1 MTEVLILPAIYMGL
15 VIGLYEFFA
24 IHKDLAFRGSH
35 FLKHFWH
42 SLIVTMIF
50 IFVLM
55 NIDFVFESIP
65 QLADIPFIGNH
76 IVVRVIV
83 GLITL
88 LKVHGAGIVARGAG
102 GMGSI
107 GETWAHALIITLLIQ
122 GTPFAWEP
130 IIKPLFEQY
139 LAFLPI

>member
-1 MTEVLILPAIYMGL
+1 MADVLILPAIYMGL

-42 SLIVTMIF
+42 SLLTTMIF

-55 NIDFVFESIP
+55 NVDFVFQMFPSLGNIP
-65 QLADIPFIGNH
+65 YIGNV
-76 IVVRVIV
+76 IVLRVII
-83 GLITL
+83 GLITI
-88 LKVHGAGIVARGAG
+88 LKVHGAGVVARGAG

-107 GETWAHALIITLLIQ
+107 GETWAHAVIITLLIQ
-122 GTPFAWEP
+122 GAPFAWP
-130 IIKPLFEQY
+130 YVQNLIQTY
-139 LAFLPI
+139 ASFLPT